1 MCYNNIFLGENFKI
15 YKYMI
20 ARKRHVINEKL
31 KIFSRMDYE
40 FKHFKFTGIQ
50 KIFTGVSNAK

>member
-1 MCYNNIFLGENFKI
+1 
-15 YKYMI
+15 MI

-50 KIFTGVSNAK
+50 KILAGVSNAK